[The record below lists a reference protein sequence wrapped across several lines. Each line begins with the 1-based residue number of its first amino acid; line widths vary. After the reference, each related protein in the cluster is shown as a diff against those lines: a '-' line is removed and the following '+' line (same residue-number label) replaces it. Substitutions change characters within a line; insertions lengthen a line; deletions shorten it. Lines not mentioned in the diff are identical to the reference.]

1 AQGELTTRVRPI
13 LNVLMGA
20 VVLVLAIT
28 CVNMANLTLARASS
42 RVAEIAVRRAL
53 GATRAQVVRQL
64 LAESTVLAL
73 AGAVAALGVLAVVKR
88 SLIAALPPDLPRLTE
103 VRFDGEIVGLGL
115 GLSIAVGLL

>member
-42 RVAEIAVRRAL
+42 RVPEIAVRRAL
-53 GATRAQVVRQL
+53 GATRGQVVRQML
-64 LAESTVLAL
+64 VESAVLAL
-73 AGAVAALGVLAVVKR
+73 AGSAAALGVLALLKN
-88 SLIAALPPDLPRLTE
+88 SLIAAMPPDLPRITE
-103 VRFDGEIVGLGL
+103 VRFDGG
-115 GLSIAVGLL
+115 